1 MPSEIPQTIET
12 SPDVLFQ
19 ELTDQTVLL
28 DLTTGTYFALD
39 PVGSVIWKQL
49 SDHSDTSKA
58 IEAVVSSFA
67 VDSDQ
72 VVADFREL
80 IDQLDAE
87 GLVSVS

>member
-1 MPSEIPQTIET
+1 MPQTVTT

-39 PVGSVIWKQL
+39 PVGSVFWKQL
-49 SDHSDTSKA
+49 ADHGDTSKT
-58 IEAVVSSFA
+58 IEAVLNSFA
-67 VDSDQ
+67 VDRDQ
-72 VVADFREL
+72 VVDDFCEL

-87 GLVSVS
+87 GLIAAS